1 MNESPEDHFTWKDAR
16 EFFAVLL
23 AACLAAGTFLIL
35 AFLAAMALAG

>member
-23 AACLAAGTFLIL
+23 VASLAAGAFLIL
-35 AFLAAMALAG
+35 AFLVAMAWVG